1 VISSVENILEGEDGA
16 IDFMNESLFE
26 KNLVVLLFIM
36 ATFFTQITML
46 NMLIAV
52 MGNVFDEVEEIKE
65 LSAVKT
71 KLNLLADM
79 VPTITAKSS

>member
-26 KNLVVLLFIM
+26 KNLVILLFIM

-79 VPTITAKSS
+79 APTLTAKSS